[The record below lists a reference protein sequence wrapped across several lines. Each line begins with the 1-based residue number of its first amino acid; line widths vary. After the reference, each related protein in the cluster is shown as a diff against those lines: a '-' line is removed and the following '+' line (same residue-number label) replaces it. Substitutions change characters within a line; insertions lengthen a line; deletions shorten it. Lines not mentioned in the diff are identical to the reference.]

1 MSLAV
6 VHTRAQVGIEAPCV
20 AVETHLSNGLPAFNI
35 VGLAQ
40 TAVKESKDRVRSALL
55 NSHFEF
61 PARRIT
67 VNLAPADIPKIGGRY
82 DLAIAIGILVASNQL
97 SADAIKHCEFYGE
110 LALGGALRSVSGLVP
125 ALLKGAQK
133 QQTLFVPT
141 ANASQA
147 SLLQNAECLS
157 ASHLLEVC
165 AHLNGNQA
173 LTAVSPSPI
182 SRRHNDLDLNEVKGQ
197 QAAKRALEIAAAGR
211 HNILLCG
218 PPGSGKTMLASRL
231 PSILPS
237 LNEEQILEVAAIH
250 SLLGG
255 SPVETSPT
263 EPLAIDC
270 NPPFRAP
277 HHTAS
282 AIALIGGGSKPGPGE
297 ISLAHNGV
305 LFLDEFPEFQRAVIE
320 ALREPLESGE
330 IRIARAN
337 AQITLPSK
345 FLLIAARN
353 PCPCGYYGVRRTV
366 ENGVRRTVESGVRR
380 TVENGVRRQVE
391 SETKSGV
398 SGKLVNRKPCRCTP
412 NQIANYNKK
421 LSGPLLDRIDLHIN
435 VQGVPPSEL
444 DSRDPLDPQ
453 SNQEESSSDVLSRVN
468 QARQR
473 QASRTGACN
482 GQLICNGQLSVRQVQ
497 QYCVL
502 SDTTKQLLHQASDQL
517 DLSARAYHKI
527 LKVARTIAD
536 LNGNESINKSDLLE
550 ALAYR
555 PANMGEP

>member
-6 VHTRAQVGIEAPCV
+6 VYTRAQVGIDAPRV

-40 TAVKESKDRVRSALL
+40 TAVKESKDRVRSALI

-67 VNLAPADIPKIGGRY
+67 VNLAPADIPKVGGRY

-97 SADAIKHCEFYGE
+97 PQASINNCEFYGE
-110 LALGGALRSVSGLVP
+110 LALGGELRSVTGLIP
-125 ALLKGAQK
+125 ALLQGAFK
-133 QQTLFVPT
+133 QQSLFLPRSNET
-141 ANASQA
+141 QA
-147 SLLQNAECLS
+147 GLLQNAHCLS
-157 ASHLLEVC
+157 AGHLLEVC

-173 LTAVSPSPI
+173 LIPVVPSPI
-182 SRRHNDLDLNEVKGQ
+182 SHRRSDSDFNEVKGQ

-231 PSILPS
+231 PTILPG

-250 SLLGG
+250 SLNG
-255 SPVETSPT
+255 SSPIPKNIETPT
-263 EPLAIDC
+263 NTSQTINS

-282 AIALIGGGSKPGPGE
+282 AVALIGGGSKPGPGE
-297 ISLAHNGV
+297 ISLAHHGV
-305 LFLDEFPEFQRAVIE
+305 LFLDEFPEFQRGVIE
-320 ALREPLESGE
+320 ALREPLENGE
-330 IRIARAN
+330 IRIARAA

-353 PCPCGYYGVRRTV
+353 PCPCGYFGTSK
-366 ENGVRRTVESGVRR
+366 GTSGARIKGADKNAR
-380 TVENGVRRQVE
+380 SASKINQ
-391 SETKSGV
+391 
-398 SGKLVNRKPCRCTP
+398 CRCTP
-412 NQIANYNKK
+412 DQIASYNKK
-421 LSGPLLDRIDLHIN
+421 LSGPLLDRIDLHLN
-435 VQGVPPSEL
+435 VERIPVSEL
-444 DSRDPLDPQ
+444 DNS
-453 SNQEESSSDVLSRVN
+453 SSQEESSTEILARV
-468 QARQR
+468 QKARKR
-473 QASRTGACN
+473 QAERGNTS
-482 GQLICNGQLSVRQVQ
+482 NGQLSAKQVQ
-497 QYCVL
+497 QYCLL
-502 SDTTKQLLHQASDQL
+502 SDDNKQILHRASDNL
-517 DLSARAYHKI
+517 DLSARAYHKV

-536 LNGNESINKSDLLE
+536 LNDNDAITKSDLLE

-555 PANMGEP
+555 PTQQ